1 MDNFLSDKAHPF
13 VKYFRHRKRAL
24 FVSTALLGFNLCAWS
39 NALYIHAKAQLA
51 QYLIADAW
59 QQTLEKGGTH
69 YPWSWADTWPLAR
82 LQHQPSQT
90 DLFVLAGASGTS
102 LAFGPGHLDGSAQ
115 PGHQGTSVIGG
126 HRDTHFAFLEH
137 ARIGEELRVQN
148 KQGTWLRYKITELA
162 VKDSSKD
169 ALYAS
174 PGESELLLITCYPF
188 RAVVPGGPMRYVV
201 KAALT
206 VGSENQNR
214 IY

>member
-1 MDNFLSDKAHPF
+1 MDNFLPDKAHPL
-13 VKYFRHRKRAL
+13 VKCFHHRKRAL
-24 FVSTALLGFNLCAWS
+24 LVTTALLGFSLCAWS

-59 QQTLEKGGTH
+59 QQTLDTGGTH
-69 YPWSWADTWPLAR
+69 NPWSWADTWPLAR
-82 LQHQPSQT
+82 LQHQPTHT

-102 LAFGPGHLDGSAQ
+102 LAFGPGHLDGTAQ
-115 PGHQGTSVIGG
+115 PGQQGTSVIGG

-137 ARIGEELRVQN
+137 VRVGEELRIQN
-148 KQGTWLRYKITELA
+148 EEGKWLHYKITELT
-162 VKDSSKD
+162 VKDSRID
-169 ALYAS
+169 TLYTR

-188 RAVVPGGPMRYVV
+188 RAVVPGGSMRYVV

-214 IY
+214 I